1 MYIQSRGIYA
11 CGEGEVMLFFIGL
24 FWYILSAI
32 AFFGERDLQF
42 YSTLILGN
50 LFLLTQIIID
60 KINERNNDQT

>member
-1 MYIQSRGIYA
+1 
-11 CGEGEVMLFFIGL
+11 MLFFVGL

-32 AFFGERDLQF
+32 AFFSEMDLQF

>member
-1 MYIQSRGIYA
+1 
-11 CGEGEVMLFFIGL
+11 MLFFVGL